1 MMLERILTGVEGL
14 DTMLRGGLIRERT
27 YLVKGGPGAGKTIL
41 SMQFLIEG
49 AKRRE
54 KVAYVTL
61 EEPEDDVRKNMRSL
75 GFDISK
81 IKIVDLSPTS
91 DHPIFMSLINGEIDV
106 KTFDLIIKDL
116 IGNVDR
122 LVVDPITMLRIASN
136 SEYDYRTSLLR
147 LNRTFKGLKATTVLT
162 CNMVSDVEDSL
173 VSGIIELHMIDVGG
187 RCVRGLKIV
196 KMKGSDFDHT
206 MRPYRI
212 TEGGFEVYPDLNVF
226 DV

>member
-1 MMLERILTGVEGL
+1 MMLERISIGVEGL

-212 TEGGFEVYPDLNVF
+212 TEGGFEVYPDLNVL